1 MNSVKYKAVYWF
13 FTHIFLRRIGKRYPD
28 WFKKWIY
35 DTTDK
40 PLERKIMMARYA
52 QETQPKFEA
61 IACDLRISPRRVF
74 THHKNAV
81 DRLIS

>member
-1 MNSVKYKAVYWF
+1 MNTVKYKAVYWF

-28 WFKKWIY
+28 LFKKWVY
-35 DTTDK
+35 EYTDNA
-40 PLERKIMMARYA
+40 LERKIMLARYA
-52 QETQPKFEA
+52 RETQPMFEE
-61 IACDLRISPRRVF
+61 IAYDLNISVRRVF